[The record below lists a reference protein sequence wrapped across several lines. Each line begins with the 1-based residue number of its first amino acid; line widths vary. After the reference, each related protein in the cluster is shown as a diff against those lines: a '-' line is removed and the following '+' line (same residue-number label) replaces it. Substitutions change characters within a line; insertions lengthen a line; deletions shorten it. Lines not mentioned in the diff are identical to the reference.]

1 MQAFADY
8 LPSHLKPVSDRP
20 FSLPQPHGLP
30 NPLTPAARAL
40 TEDAVPEEP
49 DGLPSHPS
57 GESSLGSH
65 ELKLQ
70 KLLDSLPV
78 CISYVDA
85 NQRCRFMNRTYEVW
99 MERRREDL
107 YGKSVREVI
116 GEAAYQLAA
125 PFIEQALSGKSVH
138 YEAELPYVIGKP
150 RPVSVLLVP
159 DWDETQQVR
168 GYYALVTDISD
179 RKALEHTSKQTVLQL
194 QEVLNRACAA
204 VTSFRLYADLSW
216 DYDYRSPGSEALFGY
231 SAEELMADA
240 GLWLSRLPPEDRQ
253 MILSLHQT
261 RLLHGQPITCEY
273 RFRHK
278 DGSLRWFSSAAS
290 STYVPHENCWRV
302 TAVDVDITDRKQT
315 EETLRQSQMRLK
327 MAQAVAQIGNWE
339 LDPST
344 RRITWSDQMYVIHAV
359 ERAQGEPSYLE
370 LLQKFVPGDRLRL
383 EAAVENAI
391 AHGQP
396 YVLDLCLRR
405 PDGSIAY
412 LESRGQAETDAS
424 GCVVKLYG
432 TTQDITERKQLEI
445 ELKQRSQR
453 EQMLNQV
460 IQAIRRSLNLPT
472 IFETAVRETA
482 ALLHLSSVSIV
493 KYLAPEACWLLQ
505 AEYVPPGSPAR
516 HRPGL
521 RIPHHGNPLV
531 EQLAQGQLVQL
542 SDNRQAG
549 GSFNQ
554 TLAAEMPARWLLV
567 PLKIGETVWGS
578 LSLTRE
584 LSLDS
589 WQDWEVEVAQA
600 VADQLAIAIQQ
611 SELFHQVQL
620 LNTTLETQVQR
631 RTTQLQQAI
640 DLEARLK
647 RITDKVRDSLD
658 EHQILQTAVTELG
671 MGLGVE
677 RCQAGIYDLTTQTLT
692 IYYEYRSHAQMVSSQ
707 GLVLPLI
714 DLPEVHRAVLAGQFV
729 QVCCLETL
737 PGLSATGESTP
748 PEIAHRE
755 RPHREADAADVEV
768 ATHLTEQPV
777 ALLVCPILHDQQV
790 LGSLWLFKPGQEAFR
805 ELETRLVQQV
815 ANQCAIALRQSR
827 LYQSAQR
834 QVDELAR
841 LNHLKDDFL
850 NTVSHELRSPMSSI
864 KMSAE
869 MLEILLQRKGVFDDP
884 QISQYFKILQSEC
897 DRETRLIN
905 DLLDLSR
912 LAADTEPLLLT
923 ALELQP
929 WILHVAEPFVSRA
942 RSQQQ
947 NLHFHLPTEPL
958 FVTTDFSY
966 LEQIFT
972 ELLQNACKYTPTNE
986 TICVSARLEDLEL
999 EDLEHSE
1006 TESAQLLHPAS
1017 PHYAIHITNTGITI
1031 PEPERDRIFE
1041 KFYRIPN
1048 SDPWKHGG
1056 TGLGLALARRRVE
1069 QIHGSLSVSGDRHS
1083 TTFTIRL
1090 PLLPPDLSAEAEE

>member
-1 MQAFADY
+1 M
-8 LPSHLKPVSDRP
+8 PSHLKPVSDRP
-20 FSLPQPHGLP
+20 FSLPQPHGFP
-30 NPLTPAARAL
+30 NPLTLAAHAL
-40 TEDAVPEEP
+40 TENGVPEEP
-49 DGLPSHPS
+49 DGLPSNPS

-65 ELKLQ
+65 ELKLWQ
-70 KLLDSLPV
+70 LFDSLPV
-78 CISYVDA
+78 CLAYVDA

-99 MERRREDL
+99 MERRREEL

-138 YEAELPYVIGKP
+138 YEAELPHAIGKP

-179 RKALEHTSKQTVLQL
+179 RKALEHTSKQTALQL

-231 SAEELMADA
+231 SAEELMADQQ
-240 GLWLSRLPPEDRQ
+240 LWMSRLLPDDRQ
-253 MILSLHQT
+253 KILTLNQT
-261 RLLHGQPITCEY
+261 KLLQGEPVTFEY
-273 RFRHK
+273 RFFHK

-290 STYVPHENCWRV
+290 SFYSPHDHCWRV
-302 TAVDVDITDRKQT
+302 TAVEIDISHRKQT
-315 EETLRQSQMRLK
+315 EEALRQSQTRLK
-327 MAQAVAQIGNWE
+327 TAQTVARIGNWE
-339 LDPST
+339 LDLET
-344 RRITWSDQMYVIHAV
+344 RRITWSDQMYEIHGV
-359 ERAQGEPSYLE
+359 ERAQGEPSYPE
-370 LLQKFVPGDRLRL
+370 LLQKFVPEDRMRL
-383 EAAVENAI
+383 DAAVSNAI
-391 AHGQP
+391 ALGQP
-396 YVLDLCLRR
+396 YILDLRLSQ
-405 PDGSIAY
+405 PNGSISY
-412 LESRGQAETDAS
+412 LESRGQAEIDAS
-424 GCVVKLYG
+424 GRVVKLYG

-493 KYLAPEACWLLQ
+493 KYLASEACWLLQ

-521 RIPHHGNPLV
+521 RIPHRGNPLA
-531 EQLAQGQLVQL
+531 EQLAQGQLVKL

-584 LSLDS
+584 LSLDP
-589 WQDWEVEVAQA
+589 WQDWEVEVAQG

-671 MGLGVE
+671 LGLGVE

-692 IYYEYRSHAQMVSSQ
+692 IYYEYRSHAQMASSQ
-707 GLVLPLI
+707 GLVVPLI
-714 DLPEVHRAVLAGQFV
+714 DLPEVHRAILAGQFV

-737 PGLSATGESTP
+737 PGLSATGESMP
-748 PEIAHRE
+748 PEPTHRE
-755 RPHREADAADVEV
+755 VPHREVPHREADAADVEV

-912 LAADTEPLLLT
+912 LTANTEPLLLT
-923 ALELQP
+923 TLELRS

-966 LEQIFT
+966 LEQVFT

-999 EDLEHSE
+999 EALEHSE
-1006 TESAQLLHPAS
+1006 TESAQLPHPAS

-1048 SDPWKHGG
+1048 SDPWKHSG